1 MAEKHNCCCTIKDT
15 TTKVHSAGQCK
26 DFFLGGGEGFTPIHV
41 CLFVTEAKSF
51 TATADSGQAGGKD
64 PRSFPLWMSQKYEAD
79 LHGCSCVSFISNPER
94 TEPVVCNTI
103 KRVTLIYISPK
114 RKDFKGFIGIL
125 IKSCFSASFQ
135 GRIFWVQQGIK
146 NIYGKKYIQRK
157 RSTVLYSDDAT
168 QHSNRAV
175 HGTLTSRVFFIQ
187 VKPTN

>member
-1 MAEKHNCCCTIKDT
+1 
-15 TTKVHSAGQCK
+15 
-26 DFFLGGGEGFTPIHV
+26 
-41 CLFVTEAKSF
+41 
-51 TATADSGQAGGKD
+51 
-64 PRSFPLWMSQKYEAD
+64 MSQKYEAD

-146 NIYGKKYIQRK
+146 NIYGKNTFKEK
-157 RSTVLYSDDAT
+157 CPLYFTAMT
-168 QHSNRAV
+168 RHSIV
-175 HGTLTSRVFFIQ
+175 IEQ
-187 VKPTN
+187 YMEP